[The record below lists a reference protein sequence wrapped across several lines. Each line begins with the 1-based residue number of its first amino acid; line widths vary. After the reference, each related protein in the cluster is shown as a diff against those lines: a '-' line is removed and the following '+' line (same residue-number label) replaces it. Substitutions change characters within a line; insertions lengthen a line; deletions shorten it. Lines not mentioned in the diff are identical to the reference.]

1 MSDFH
6 GIIFAYGSVPE
17 LGELVRNRTASSL
30 PFCGRYRLIDFALSA
45 LMNAGIHDVGVIMQR
60 DYQSLLDH
68 LGSGKDWDMGRRL
81 GGLRMLPPLGLPEY
95 HQGDYTGTIEALNA
109 VSTYIRELSAKYIV
123 MLYSRHSKREETLAE
138 YYFRMNR
145 HLLGNIVVAEF
156 NPETET
162 MRIVGCNKTGI

>member
-1 MSDFH
+1 
-6 GIIFAYGSVPE
+6 
-17 LGELVRNRTASSL
+17 
-30 PFCGRYRLIDFALSA
+30 
-45 LMNAGIHDVGVIMQR
+45 
-60 DYQSLLDH
+60 
-68 LGSGKDWDMGRRL
+68 MGRRL
-81 GGLRMLPPLGLPEY
+81 GGLRMLPPFGLPEY

-109 VSTYIRELSAKYIV
+109 VSTYIRGLSAKYIV